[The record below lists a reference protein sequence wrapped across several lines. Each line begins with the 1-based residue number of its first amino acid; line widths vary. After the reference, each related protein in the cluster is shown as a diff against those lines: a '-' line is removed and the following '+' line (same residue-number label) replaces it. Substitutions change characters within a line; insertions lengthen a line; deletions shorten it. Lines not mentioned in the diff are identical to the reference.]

1 MTILPVLLDARPVY
15 LRRPDAPLSLLLTPL
30 GTGLL
35 LDELCDAL
43 AGVNSQP
50 PVIWTDFEPTPE
62 YRAQIEA
69 AAPRSE
75 PVGPGPRTAELL
87 RQCELSDWLLIV
99 DPRSYPVRGLNLAAL
114 EGRGRRSLAGHH
126 GGQARHLVAREPV
139 RHGIKE
145 YVHLDPEGRVRRVQ
159 RFYDGVTWFH
169 TRAVAASLVP
179 VTMLWEIV
187 IPATPDLTAL
197 RRLLTARGFL
207 SRDVGFAGGT
217 FDLREEEGLRQL
229 CEQHVRQVV
238 TGVRPSDYDAPA
250 PDIWCGPGSR
260 VAPTAR
266 LHGPVIVQSGATI
279 EPDVTIVGPALIGAG
294 SCVQRRA
301 VLAQCVVAPRATVPQ
316 GTTARQA
323 LLCGSEMGAAHRSCS
338 AGSGAAEPQAESAAT
353 RPIPPLARE
362 LSPVEDMASPRCGP
376 GRRRQRYMRIKR
388 VCEGAVAAVAL
399 LVLSPLLLVTAVL
412 VKLTSRG
419 PVFFLHEREGRDG
432 RVFRCCKFRTMVT
445 GAHSMQRALYAQNQ
459 VDGPQFKLANDPRVT
474 WLGAWLRTTNID
486 ELPQLWNVVCG
497 QMSLIG
503 PRPSPFRENQICVPW
518 RAARLSVRPGITGLW
533 QICRHERSAGDFHQ
547 WIFYDILYVRHM
559 SLLLDLK
566 ILLAT
571 LFTFGGR
578 WSVPLQWMI
587 PAQAWRDDHQAF
599 LTKRPPRLEPL
610 LPVKATYPDTASA
623 GVSPA

>member
-1 MTILPVLLDARPVY
+1 
-15 LRRPDAPLSLLLTPL
+15 
-30 GTGLL
+30 
-35 LDELCDAL
+35 
-43 AGVNSQP
+43 
-50 PVIWTDFEPTPE
+50 
-62 YRAQIEA
+62 
-69 AAPRSE
+69 
-75 PVGPGPRTAELL
+75 
-87 RQCELSDWLLIV
+87 
-99 DPRSYPVRGLNLAAL
+99 
-114 EGRGRRSLAGHH
+114 
-126 GGQARHLVAREPV
+126 
-139 RHGIKE
+139 
-145 YVHLDPEGRVRRVQ
+145 
-159 RFYDGVTWFH
+159 
-169 TRAVAASLVP
+169 
-179 VTMLWEIV
+179 
-187 IPATPDLTAL
+187 
-197 RRLLTARGFL
+197 
-207 SRDVGFAGGT
+207 
-217 FDLREEEGLRQL
+217 
-229 CEQHVRQVV
+229 
-238 TGVRPSDYDAPA
+238 
-250 PDIWCGPGSR
+250 
-260 VAPTAR
+260 
-266 LHGPVIVQSGATI
+266 
-279 EPDVTIVGPALIGAG
+279 
-294 SCVQRRA
+294 
-301 VLAQCVVAPRATVPQ
+301 
-316 GTTARQA
+316 
-323 LLCGSEMGAAHRSCS
+323 
-338 AGSGAAEPQAESAAT
+338 
-353 RPIPPLARE
+353 
-362 LSPVEDMASPRCGP
+362 
-376 GRRRQRYMRIKR
+376 MRIKR

-445 GAHSMQRALYAQNQ
+445 GAHSMQRALYARNQ

-503 PRPSPFRENQICVPW
+503 PRPSPFRENQICVAW

-610 LPVKATYPDTASA
+610 LPVKAAYPDTASA